1 MKTLQILLLEDNEDD
16 ALLLARELRAGG
28 CLAEVE
34 RVYTE
39 SGFCEALARDG
50 WDAVIADFN
59 VPGYGARAALRTVRE
74 RGIDLPFIVVSGV
87 VGEENAVGA
96 MKAGAHDFILKEQLS
111 RLVPAIGRELGEVA
125 NRRARRQA
133 EQALRESEER
143 LRVVAENVPVVLFGG
158 DAAGD
163 VTYCSPAWERFTG
176 RPVSEAM
183 GVGWINFVH
192 PDERRDVLKTAEAGT
207 SRRITV
213 GGRNRF
219 LAADGTY
226 RWMDARATPIFDET
240 GALRHWF
247 GSMIDIDDEVR
258 AELALREA
266 HATLEGRVAERTAE
280 LRQANERL
288 EQEIAERHRLETKIA
303 EISEAERRNIR
314 HELHDGLCQEL
325 AGIGFMSNVLA
336 RNLAAADRSEAKE
349 AQAVSDLVH
358 DTLNRTRKLARGI
371 SPVEASE
378 EGLMGALG
386 ELASTTR
393 RIYGIDC
400 RFECPRPV
408 LIQNNT
414 AAGHLYRIAQEA
426 IHNALENGKAG
437 VVRIAL
443 EPFRSGARLSIED
456 NGIGLIEKGGDHPG
470 IGIRVMRHRATSI
483 GAELEIRPAEGGGTA
498 VVCAWKKKL

>member
-1 MKTLQILLLEDNEDD
+1 MKPLQILLLEDNEDD
-16 ALLLARELRAGG
+16 ALLLARELRDVG

-34 RVYTE
+34 RVHTE

-74 RGIDLPFIVVSGV
+74 RGIDLPFIIVSGV

-111 RLVPAIGRELGEVA
+111 RLVPAIERELGEAA
-125 NRRARRQA
+125 NRHARRQA
-133 EQALRESEER
+133 EQ
-143 LRVVAENVPVVLFGG
+143 
-158 DAAGD
+158 D
-163 VTYCSPAWERFTG
+163 
-176 RPVSEAM
+176 
-183 GVGWINFVH
+183 
-192 PDERRDVLKTAEAGT
+192 
-207 SRRITV
+207 
-213 GGRNRF
+213 
-219 LAADGTY
+219 
-226 RWMDARATPIFDET
+226 
-240 GALRHWF
+240 
-247 GSMIDIDDEVR
+247 
-258 AELALREA
+258 LREA
-266 HATLEGRVAERTAE
+266 HALLEGRVAERTAE
-280 LRQANERL
+280 LQQANERL
-288 EQEIAERHRLETKIA
+288 EQESAERQRLETKIA
-303 EISEAERRNIR
+303 EIGEAERRNIR

-358 DTLNRTRKLARGI
+358 DTLTRTRKLARGI

-393 RIYGIDC
+393 RIYGIEC
-400 RFECPRPV
+400 RFECPHPV
-408 LIQNNT
+408 LIKNNN

-443 EPFRSGARLSIED
+443 EPVRSGARLSIQD
-456 NGIGLIEKGGDHPG
+456 NGVGLIEKDRDHPG

-483 GAELEIRPAEGGGTA
+483 GAELEIRPAEGGGTS